1 MATNT
6 VTGNLVCSDGT
17 NIPLKLDTV
26 EGTETSL
33 TTDTAYTVAAQN
45 VGDFAPGKTV
55 IAGLVSCDNGVGYC
69 YILSQ
74 GLVAAI
80 VPWSVKGAV
89 TNGGPRL
96 CQPYTLK
103 AGDIVKVMNNTA
115 ADREGAM
122 AVYTARGVSRIFHVT
137 PTGGATNELV
147 DLQTGNSI
155 GDTLQGDS
163 IVKWCGTSVDAA
175 KIETQGFF
183 VVDALGNV
191 IGSCSAGSPIVQ
203 QPSFQDAYG
212 VNIALNYKAQYLTNA

>member
-6 VTGNLVCSDGT
+6 VTGILVCSDGT
-17 NIPLKLDTV
+17 NIPLKLDCV

-55 IAGLVSCDNGVGYC
+55 VSGLVSCDNGVGYC

-89 TNGGPRL
+89 SDGSPAL

-115 ADREGAM
+115 ADREAAM
-122 AVYTARGVSRIFHVT
+122 AVYTASGTSRIFHVT
-137 PTGGATNELV
+137 ASGGATNELV

-155 GDTLQGDS
+155 GDTLQGQR
-163 IVKWCGTSVDAA
+163 ITKWFGTSVDGS

-191 IGSCSAGSPIVQ
+191 VGSCSATNPIVQ
-203 QPSFQDAYG
+203 QPLFSFAAT
-212 VNIALNYKAQYLTNA
+212 NIALNYKAQYLTNA

>member
-6 VTGNLVCSDGT
+6 VTGVLVCSDGT
-17 NIPLKLDTV
+17 NIPLKLDTA

-55 IAGLVSCDNGVGYC
+55 VSGLVSCDNGVGYC

-80 VPWSVKGAV
+80 IPWSVKGAV
-89 TNGGPRL
+89 SDGSPAL

-103 AGDIVKVMNNTA
+103 AGDIVRCMNNSA
-115 ADREGAM
+115 ADREAAM
-122 AVYTARGVSRIFHVT
+122 ACYTASGISRIFKVT
-137 PTGGATNELV
+137 ASGGATNELV

-155 GDTLQGDS
+155 GDTLQGQR
-163 IVKWCGTSVDAA
+163 ITKWFGTSVDGN
-175 KIETQGFF
+175 KIETQGFY

-191 IGSCSAGSPIVQ
+191 VGSCSATNPITQ
-203 QPSFQDAYG
+203 QPLFSFAST
-212 VNIALNYKAQYLTNA
+212 NIALNYKFQFLTNA

>member
-6 VTGNLVCSDGT
+6 VTGILVCSDGT
-17 NIPLKLDTV
+17 NIPLKLDCV

-55 IAGLVSCDNGVGYC
+55 VSGLVSCDNGVGYC

-89 TNGGPRL
+89 SDGSPAL

-115 ADREGAM
+115 AEREAAM
-122 AVYTARGVSRIFHVT
+122 AVYTASGTSRIFHVT
-137 PTGGATNELV
+137 ASGGATNELV

-155 GDTLQGDS
+155 GDTLQGQR
-163 IVKWCGTSVDAA
+163 ITKWFGTSVDGS
-175 KIETQGFF
+175 KIETQGFY

-191 IGSCSAGSPIVQ
+191 VGSCSATNPIVQ
-203 QPSFQDAYG
+203 QPLFSFAST
-212 VNIALNYKAQYLTNA
+212 NIALNYKAQYLTNA

>member
-1 MATNT
+1 MASNT

-17 NIPLKLDTV
+17 NIPLKLDTT
-26 EGTETSL
+26 EGTDTSL

-55 IAGLVSCDNGVGYC
+55 VSGLVSCDNGVGYC

-89 TNGGPRL
+89 TDGSPAL

-115 ADREGAM
+115 ADREAAM

-155 GDTLQGDS
+155 GDTLQGDR
-163 IVKWCGTSVDAA
+163 IVKWLGTSVDAA
-175 KIETQGFF
+175 R
-183 VVDALGNV
+183 
-191 IGSCSAGSPIVQ
+191 PR
-203 QPSFQDAYG
+203 
-212 VNIALNYKAQYLTNA
+212 

>member
-17 NIPLKLDTV
+17 NIPLKLDCA
-26 EGTETSL
+26 EGTETNL
-33 TTDTAYTVAAQN
+33 TTDTAYTVSAQN

-55 IAGLVSCDNGVGYC
+55 VSGLVSCDNGVGFC

-80 VPWSVKGAV
+80 IPWSVKGAV
-89 TNGGPRL
+89 SDGSPAL
-96 CQPYTLK
+96 CQPYTLR
-103 AGDIVKVMNNTA
+103 AGDIVRVMNNTA
-115 ADREGAM
+115 ADREAAM
-122 AVYTARGVSRIFHVT
+122 AVYTASGVSRIFKVT
-137 PTGGATNELV
+137 ASGGATNELV

-155 GDTLQGDS
+155 GDTLQGQRIS
-163 IVKWCGTSVDAA
+163 KWFGTSVDGA

-191 IGSCSAGSPIVQ
+191 VGSCSATNPIVQ
-203 QPSFQDAYG
+203 QPLFSFAAT
-212 VNIALNYKAQYLTNA
+212 NIALNYKAQYLTNA